1 MNPLNLT
8 EPAKIKAA
16 MAYNSA
22 ADHFDDTPLAFW
34 SVYGRRT
41 VERLGLL
48 PGATV
53 LDIGCGT
60 GASALPAAE
69 IVGPGG
75 KVLGVD
81 LAEKL
86 LEQARVKAAQRQLQN
101 VEFRLGDMSALGFP
115 DNHFDAVVSVFSIFF
130 VPDMEAQV
138 RELWRMVRP
147 GGKLAITTWGPRF
160 FGPAYTV
167 WREAVR
173 AERPDLYSA
182 FNPWDRITSPEQVH
196 ALLQSGGVTDAEII
210 PESGNQVLRS
220 PEDWW
225 TAVLGTGL
233 RGTVDAMDAATAA
246 RIRDHTVGWVRDNDV
261 QSIET
266 NVIYSLAVKRL
277 IG

>member
-1 MNPLNLT
+1 MNPPNLT

-16 MAYNSA
+16 MTYNSA

-34 SVYGRRT
+34 SLYGRRT

-69 IVGPGG
+69 IIGPGG

-130 VPDMEAQV
+130 VPDMGAQV

-147 GGKLAITTWGPRF
+147 GGKLAITTWGSRF
-160 FGPAYTV
+160 FGPVYTV

-182 FNPWDRITSPEQVH
+182 FNPWDRITSSEQVH
-196 ALLQSGGVTDAEII
+196 ALLQTGGVTDAEIV

-246 RIRDHTVGWVRDNDV
+246 RIHDYTVGWVRDNDV

-266 NVIYSLAVKRL
+266 NVIYSIAVKRL